1 MKSTLWNVGASS
13 CILTPEEHSVEGF
26 SSYKEAGIRF
36 AELSCCHN
44 LSQIDFYNNP
54 ERILKAAEA
63 NGVKFTS
70 FHLPFSKT
78 ISFSNPDKEVREKAV
93 LKLKETVDAA
103 SSIGINLMVMHPSC
117 SNYEFYPEREPLVAQ
132 CLSHIGEVYEY
143 CDKKNITL
151 AVENMT
157 GKGLLGTPFE
167 MIRCLKEFPDI
178 KICFDVNHCFHLTP
192 EEYLD
197 ELIKAGFKGR
207 IATIHASDYF
217 LKEEKH
223 LMPGEGTADFAA
235 VTKKLQ
241 EMDYKGVFM
250 YEISGNKETG
260 VRYTTK
266 AVKENFDTVIKSALF
281 N

>member
-1 MKSTLWNVGASS
+1 MRNTIWNVGASS
-13 CILTPEEHSVEGF
+13 CILTPEEHTADGF
-26 SSYKEAGIRF
+26 SSYKEAGIKL
-36 AELSCCHN
+36 AELSCCHK
-44 LSQIDFYNNP
+44 LTEIDFYNNP

-78 ISFSNPDKEVREKAV
+78 ISFSAPDKDVRNKAV

-117 SNYEFYPEREPLVAQ
+117 SNYEFYPEREKLIAQ
-132 CLSHIGEVYEY
+132 CLSHIGELYEY
-143 CDKKNITL
+143 CNRKNITL

-157 GKGLLGTPFE
+157 GQGLLGTPTE

-178 KICFDVNHCFHLTP
+178 KICFDINHCFRLTP

-223 LMPGEGTADFAA
+223 LMPGEGKTDFCA
-235 VTKKLQ
+235 VTKKLR

-250 YEISGNKETG
+250 YEVSGNKETG
-260 VRYTTK
+260 ARYTPK